1 MRNLESLLK
10 NRQIIYPQLKE
21 YGFKENKGTYCL
33 TKELIP
39 NFQVIINIT
48 KDNITSQI
56 IDLKSK
62 EEYILVDVK
71 TTLGEYASNIKAEY
85 ENFLNDFIKNCTL
98 IDVFKNSQTKEII
111 TYIKTNYHD
120 DLEFLWDNLDAAIWR
135 NKTSNKWYGLLMKV
149 PEAKIVGTNQRE
161 VEIINL
167 HCAKD
172 EMAEILKKENI
183 FPGYHMNKKS
193 WLTIILDGRV
203 KTKDIIPLITNSY
216 NLAQKK

>member
-1 MRNLESLLK
+1 MRNLESLLQ
-10 NRQIIYPQLKE
+10 NRQIIYSQLKE
-21 YGFKENKGTYCL
+21 YGFKENQGTYCL
-33 TKELIP
+33 KKDLIP
-39 NFQVIINIT
+39 DSQVIINIA
-48 KDNITSQI
+48 KDNITSLI

-71 TTLGEYASNIKAEY
+71 TTLGEYASKVKAEY
-85 ENFLNDFIKNCTL
+85 EKFLNDFIKNCTT
-98 IDVFKNSQTKEII
+98 IDVFKNPQTKEII
-111 TYIKTNYHD
+111 TYINTNYHD
-120 DLEFLWDNLDAAIWR
+120 DLEFLWDNLNAAIWR

-149 PEAKIVGTNQRE
+149 PEAKIVGTNQTE

-172 EMAEILKKENI
+172 EMVEILKDKNI
-183 FPGYHMNKKS
+183 YPGYHMNKKS